1 MTSVQKTINFP
12 AKKRFLTRFQAK
24 HEGKENNQTV
34 NDQKNNS
41 PSKEN
46 AIKRSSSE
54 AILNEN
60 SCSPPKTPKNESKES
75 STSIPLKEDENLSQA
90 IRVLHSGQPQK
101 LYQRRDKIDNISEI
115 ILKALEIR
123 ESTTIYISGPPGTGK
138 TACVNHVISQSS
150 ISNNY
155 KIVYVNCTGL
165 KSANA
170 AFKRIASELKIKV
183 VGSEK
188 KILDAIENHLKTTQ
202 KMIMLI
208 LDEMDQLESKK
219 QTLLYTIFEW
229 PLMYKSNLV
238 LLGIAN
244 ALDLTDRILPRLEAK
259 LDILPI
265 LINFPPYS
273 REEICEILT
282 DRLKEGG
289 VDDVLKGGALQLLAS
304 KVAAVSGDLRKALD
318 IGRRV
323 LEITQSKSESSKQV
337 SLQDVLLVVNN
348 VYGTSSTLNGCTNS
362 ENAESFPLHQKMLI
376 CTMILIK
383 KNSKCKEITVG
394 RLHDVYKKVCAKKNM
409 TAIEISEFLG
419 LSELVESR
427 GAIKIQGKTRN
438 RLSKVLLMWDEA
450 EIENALQDKQ
460 LLATILDDVS
470 CLK

>member
-1 MTSVQKTINFP
+1 MTSIQKTITFP

-24 HEGKENNQTV
+24 HEEKENNATV
-34 NDQKNNS
+34 NDEETSSLVN
-41 PSKEN
+41 PV
-46 AIKRSSSE
+46 KRSSSE
-54 AILNEN
+54 GTVSEN
-60 SCSPPKTPKNESKES
+60 SCSPPKSIKNELSEELLTNIHS
-75 STSIPLKEDENLSQA
+75 NEDEDLSQA
-90 IRVLHSGQPQK
+90 IRVLHSSQPDK
-101 LYQRRDKIDNISEI
+101 LYQRHDKIDKISELL
-115 ILKALEIR
+115 LKALELR
-123 ESTTIYISGPPGTGK
+123 DSTSIYISGPPGTGK
-138 TACVNHVISQSS
+138 TACINHIISQSS
-150 ISNNY
+150 ISDNY

-170 AFKRIASELKIKV
+170 AFKRIASELNIKV
-183 VGSEK
+183 GTSEK
-188 KILDAIENHLKTTQ
+188 KILDSIQKYLKSTQ

-229 PLMYKSNLV
+229 PLIYKSNLV

-259 LDILPI
+259 LDVLPI

-282 DRLKEGG
+282 NRLKEGG
-289 VDDVLKGGALQLLAS
+289 VDNVLKGGALQLLAS

-337 SLQDVLLVVNN
+337 SLQDVLSVVNN
-348 VYGTSSTLNGCTNS
+348 VYGTSSTLTGSTNS
-362 ENAESFPLHQKMLI
+362 ESGESFPLHQKVLI

-409 TAIEISEFLG
+409 TAIEISEFFC

-438 RLSKVLLMWDEA
+438 RLSKG
-450 EIENALQDKQ
+450 
-460 LLATILDDVS
+460 
-470 CLK
+470 